1 MQIEYPTSG
10 VARALRVTRA
20 VPLRRG
26 AIAAIT
32 AVACAAL
39 ASACGSSKSSSE
51 SSSGAKTNVD
61 TARVALSIEQ
71 SVLTQRHI
79 RAKVVCPATVA
90 AVPRAT
96 FECIA
101 TSTATKP
108 PHAVTKTPF
117 LVTIQNARGY
127 VTYAGK

>member
-10 VARALRVTRA
+10 VTRA

-32 AVACAAL
+32 ALACAAL
-39 ASACGSSKSSSE
+39 ASACGSSE

-61 TARVALSIEQ
+61 TAKVALSIEQ

-79 RAKVVCPATVA
+79 RAKVACPATVA
-90 AVPRAT
+90 AVPRTT

-117 LVTIQNARGY
+117 LVTVQTARGY
-127 VTYAGK
+127 VTYVGK